1 MIVETGARPAR
12 KIKPYAAVS
21 SNDRRKEVTTVKP
34 IVFLATIFLVWSL
47 AAGGAESPR
56 RIEIIA
62 KRFTYDPDV
71 ITLKRGQPVVLVM
84 RSTDVTHGLKVD
96 GLNIMSGDIKKDK
109 ETEIQFTP
117 QQTGHFIGQCAH
129 FCGKGHG
136 EMKLQIDVVP

>member
-1 MIVETGARPAR
+1 LPL
-12 KIKPYAAVS
+12 
-21 SNDRRKEVTTVKP
+21 NDRRKEVTAVKP
-34 IVFLATIFLVWSL
+34 AVFLAAIFLVGSL
-47 AAGGAESPR
+47 TASRAESPR

-71 ITLKRGQPVVLVM
+71 ITLKKGEPVVLVL
-84 RSTDVTHGLKVD
+84 RSIDVTHGLKVD
-96 GLNIMSGDIKKDK
+96 GLNVKSGDVKKDK
-109 ETEIQFTP
+109 ETEIQLTP

>member
-1 MIVETGARPAR
+1 LPL
-12 KIKPYAAVS
+12 
-21 SNDRRKEVTTVKP
+21 NDRRKEVTAVKP
-34 IVFLATIFLVWSL
+34 AVFLAAIFLVGSL
-47 AAGGAESPR
+47 AASRAESSR

-71 ITLKRGQPVVLVM
+71 ITLKKGEPVVLVLH
-84 RSTDVTHGLKVD
+84 SIDVTHGLKVD
-96 GLNIMSGDIKKDK
+96 GLSIKSGDIKKDQ